1 MRRCAAHRQA
11 GCRVDRPTGCIENQ
25 ESRKTM
31 LTAEQNE
38 SLTRV
43 GPGTPMGN
51 LMRRYWQPVG
61 AASELQTRWTKRLRL
76 LGEDLVL
83 FRNRQ
88 GKLGL
93 IAEQCP
99 HRRASFAH
107 GIPTD
112 DGIRCP
118 YHGWEFDAEGK
129 CLSQPN
135 EPDNSAF
142 RDKVA
147 TDAYPVEELGG
158 LLFAYLGP
166 EPRPLLPRFDG
177 FVAQGAI
184 RMMGRAVL
192 PVNWLQIMENSLDPI
207 HTEWLHGHHY
217 EFQKEQEGVKVAISA
232 KHEKI
237 AFNEFEFGITKHR
250 LLAGHSEDS
259 DDWRIGHPIVF
270 PNMLAVGNGDE
281 ASRYFSFQIRVP
293 VDDAQTL
300 HLWYNAYLPPQG
312 VDVPQR
318 LTDTVHVYDVP
329 FQDEHGEFIVDN
341 VDGQDMMAWVTQG
354 AIADR
359 TRENLGSTDQG
370 IAIYRR
376 VLRREMK
383 KIEQG
388 VDPMGIVRDPAKNQR
403 IDLPNERNKHHNS
416 DGFASFM
423 LRTHAKYSPIAP
435 DLMRIF
441 EQPRAAEEPLATSAQ
456 T

>member
-1 MRRCAAHRQA
+1 
-11 GCRVDRPTGCIENQ
+11 
-25 ESRKTM
+25 
-31 LTAEQNE
+31 
-38 SLTRV
+38 
-43 GPGTPMGN
+43 MGK
-51 LMRRYWQPVG
+51 LMRRYWQPIG
-61 AASELQTRWTKRLRL
+61 AAVELENRWTKRVRL

-88 GKLGL
+88 GQLGL

-107 GIPTD
+107 GIPTEE
-112 DGIRCP
+112 GIRCP
-118 YHGWEFDAEGK
+118 YHGWEFSVEGK

-135 EPDNSAF
+135 EPDNCAF

-158 LLFAYLGP
+158 LLFAYMGP

-177 FVAQGAI
+177 FIAPGAI
-184 RMMGRAVL
+184 RMMGRALL
-192 PVNWLQIMENSLDPI
+192 PINWLQIMENSLDPI

-217 EFQKEQEGVKVAISA
+217 EFQKEQEGIKVAIST

-281 ASRYFSFQIRVP
+281 ASRYYSFQIRVP
-293 VDDAQTL
+293 VDDEQTL
-300 HLWYNAYLPPQG
+300 HLWYNAYIPPK
-312 VDVPQR
+312 DAEVPKHLR
-318 LTDTVHVYDVP
+318 ERVHVYDVP
-329 FQDEHGEFIVDN
+329 FRDEHGEFIVDN
-341 VDGQDMMAWVTQG
+341 VDGQDMMAWITQG
-354 AIADR
+354 KVADR
-359 TRENLGSTDQG
+359 TRENLGATDQG
-370 IAIYRR
+370 VALYRR

-383 KIEQG
+383 KVEQG
-388 VDPMGIVRDPAKNQR
+388 EDPMGIVRDASRNEH
-403 IDLPNERNKHHNS
+403 IDLPNERKKHHNS

-423 LRTHAKYSPIAP
+423 LRTHAKYSPIAQ
-435 DLMRIF
+435 DLVAIY
-441 EQPRAAEEPLATSAQ
+441 E
-456 T
+456 